1 MAANNAKTK
10 LTKEDPDFY
19 SKIASLGGKAVL
31 KKHGKEHMASIA
43 KLSHPR
49 ASYNGGRPKK
59 KPVRDGQAEAN

>member
-1 MAANNAKTK
+1 MAANKAKTK

-31 KKHGKEHMASIA
+31 KKLGKDHFKKIA
-43 KLSHPR
+43 AASHPR

-59 KPVRDGQAEAN
+59 EPVRDGRG